1 MSTTNQ
7 QNPNPSPQ
15 QATTT
20 TTDDAKRPEDIPG
33 AMPREAA
40 PLANVEK
47 PKPAGD
53 NAQGTYHAVKAIN
66 ERLQWARH
74 NCILISPVTAVTALP
89 PGYGLAISMLDVSLD
104 GETYP
109 IQMFGDFVKGGPK
122 GAREPTPLDRLGL
135 GRPILQRISTALGVM
150 WDPLYCRRTDDG
162 SETFYARFHAYGYV
176 RELDGQLHPISGTK
190 KEDWRDGSGSAQE
203 LYKRMLTSAKK
214 KNDELLHPQSADR
227 VKYEAFSKA
236 TNEINAKR
244 LFLEENAETKA
255 QLRAIRAYGIRHWY
269 TREELQAK
277 PFCVVKL
284 IFTGHSDD
292 PEVRKIL
299 AAKIADE
306 HFKSVGLLYGGVERH
321 LPAPPPEAL
330 RRDPP
335 PPLGDFDPLEDD
347 DLPEGMVETAPQPV
361 ALVMPFGRSKGRPI
375 DKATTDDITWVAG
388 KIRDAIANRTAKRG
402 DDVLLKA
409 MDDEV
414 EKRAAAPKD
423 AKKAGGKAPPAAKTE
438 TAAPQTEQGDEDPPL
453 PNDNDAPYGE

>member
-1 MSTTNQ
+1 MSTDQNQ
-7 QNPNPSPQ
+7 PQ
-15 QATTT
+15 QPTTKAPATATAAPP
-20 TTDDAKRPEDIPG
+20 TDQKGPESIPG
-33 AMPREAA
+33 VTPREAA
-40 PLANVEK
+40 PIVPAEK
-47 PKPAGD
+47 PKPGD
-53 NAQGTYHAVKAIN
+53 QAQGTYHAVKAIN
-66 ERLQWARH
+66 ERLAWARA

-89 PGYGLAISMLDVSLD
+89 PGYGLAISMLDVSVE

-109 IQMFGDFVKGGPK
+109 IQAFGDFVKGGPR
-122 GAREPTPLDRLGL
+122 GEREPTPQDRLGL

-150 WDPLYCRRTDDG
+150 WDPAYCRRTDDG

-190 KEDWRDGSGSAQE
+190 AEDWRDGSGRAQE
-203 LYKRMLTSAKK
+203 LYKRMLSSARK
-214 KNDELLHPQSADR
+214 KNDELLKPQPAEY
-227 VKYEAFSKA
+227 VKHDAFTKA

-269 TREELQAK
+269 TRAELLEKA
-277 PFCVVKL
+277 FCVVKL

-292 PEVRKIL
+292 PEIRKIL

-306 HFKSVGLLYGGVERH
+306 HFKSVNLLYGGAERH

-347 DLPEGMVETAPQPV
+347 DLPPEPMDVADAQPV
-361 ALVMPFGRSKGRPI
+361 AMVMPFGHARG
-375 DKATTDDITWVAG
+375 KAISQAPLGDLQWCSG
-388 KIRDAIANRTAKRG
+388 KIRESIANRTAKRG

-409 MDDEV
+409 MDE
-414 EKRAAAPKD
+414 EMAKRAAAPKSEP
-423 AKKAGGKAPPAAKTE
+423 KKAAAAKGKAEPNASGQPDDEPP
-438 TAAPQTEQGDEDPPL
+438 PPS
-453 PNDNDAPYGE
+453 DGDAPYGE